1 MYDNN
6 FLKNG
11 LVHSFEVIFITV
23 LAKALE
29 KNVNEDFI

>member
-1 MYDNN
+1 MYNNN

-11 LVHSFEVIFITV
+11 LLYSVRVIFIIV

-29 KNVNEDFI
+29 KNVNEGFI